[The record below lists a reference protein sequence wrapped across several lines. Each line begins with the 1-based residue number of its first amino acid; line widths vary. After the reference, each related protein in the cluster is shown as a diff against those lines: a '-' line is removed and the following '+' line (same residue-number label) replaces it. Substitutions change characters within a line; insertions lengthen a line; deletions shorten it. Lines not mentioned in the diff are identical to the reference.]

1 MGENGIILEH
11 HADIPFVG
19 LQVIDN
25 LVVKADFSAVHA
37 VKPAIILSSVVLPH
51 PEGPNSVKIRPVLSP
66 DSLPLTL

>member
-1 MGENGIILEH
+1 MGENGIVLEH

-37 VKPAIILSSVVLPH
+37 VKTRYHSKQRGLAASG
-51 PEGPNSVKIRPVLSP
+51 GP
-66 DSLPLTL
+66 